1 MPKLST
7 LSNVPALAGR
17 HQIVI
22 ALMLVSLMIITRGH
36 HFSSLHNLP
45 GASWAVFF
53 LAGIYLRT
61 VWPLVGFLAL
71 SWWLDFAAY
80 TWGGASGFC
89 LTPAYVFL
97 LPAYAALWLAGRW
110 YAGQHQFALNT
121 LLPLSL
127 SMVTG
132 LILCEMFSSGGF
144 YFFSGR
150 FTDATW
156 VEFAGRTLNYFPMY
170 IESFLFYT
178 GVAIVM
184 HAALVMINQQR
195 NLRGTTTG

>member
-1 MPKLST
+1 MPNLST
-7 LSNVPALAGR
+7 LFHFPALAGR

-22 ALMLVSLMIITRGH
+22 ALMLVLLVIVTRGH

-53 LAGIYLRT
+53 LAGVYLRA

-89 LTPAYVFL
+89 LTPAYIFL
-97 LPAYAALWLAGRW
+97 LPAYASLWLAGRW
-110 YAGQHQFALNT
+110 YAGQYQFTWRT
-121 LLPLSL
+121 LMPLSL
-127 SMVTG
+127 SIMAG
-132 LILCEMFSSGGF
+132 LILCELFSSGGF

-150 FTDATW
+150 FADTTW
-156 VEFAGRTLNYFPMY
+156 VEFAGRLLNYFPMY
-170 IESFLFYT
+170 VESFLFYT
-178 GVAIVM
+178 GMAIALHV
-184 HAALVMINQQR
+184 ALVLIGQQR
-195 NLRGTTTG
+195 NLGSTTTG